1 MASKWLLFPENLLNL
16 SLRCL
21 KPIKPWAIF
30 GRLDSD
36 RRQTANVFV
45 PGLSVEFQL
54 VQVGRDGFVPEQTD
68 LSLPLETMDL
78 TKPDFQCFRH
88 AGVFHAGHKISWLKA
103 AGFHLFRGSIHASI
117 LLASL
122 GKLSGQ
128 ADRKFLSLVGGPSI
142 ICLLSSPG

>member
-30 GRLDSD
+30 GCLDSD
-36 RRQTANVFV
+36 WCQTGNIFV

-54 VQVGRDGFVPEQTD
+54 VQVGRDRFVPEQTD
-68 LSLPLETMDL
+68 LSLLLETMDL
-78 TKPDFQCFRH
+78 TNPDFQCFH
-88 AGVFHAGHKISWLKA
+88 CAGVFHAGLKISRLKA

-128 ADRKFLSLVGGPSI
+128 ADRKLLSLIGCLSI
-142 ICLLSSPG
+142 ICLLSLPG

>member
-36 RRQTANVFV
+36 WRQTANIFV

-54 VQVGRDGFVPEQTD
+54 VQVGRDCFVPEQTD
-68 LSLPLETMDL
+68 LSLLLETMDL
-78 TKPDFQCFRH
+78 TNPDFRCFH
-88 AGVFHAGHKISWLKA
+88 CAGVFHAGLKISQLKA
-103 AGFHLFRGSIHASI
+103 AGFHLFHGSIHASI
-117 LLASL
+117 LLASR
-122 GKLSGQ
+122 GKLSDQ
-128 ADRKFLSLVGGPSI
+128 ADRKFLSLIGCLLI
-142 ICLLSSPG
+142 ICLLSLPG